1 LALAIDKPILTTVEV
16 TDSTLP
22 IGFYP
27 FAIYQWQFHGIREN
41 LIFRPIALLPVLT
54 ERLAELLEQA
64 SALTVESVNLLT
76 DIVRSQLEENHY
88 ILWLS
93 ARQKH
98 MERNRELAQFR
109 RQSLETSHRARMSL
123 LQEQLSQAT
132 NEKIQRMRRGQ
143 LDNAEADFASRIQ
156 GLEASIQRADI
167 TARPIAFG
175 VLNVKWS

>member
-1 LALAIDKPILTTVEV
+1 
-16 TDSTLP
+16 
-22 IGFYP
+22 
-27 FAIYQWQFHGIREN
+27 
-41 LIFRPIALLPVLT
+41 
-54 ERLAELLEQA
+54 
-64 SALTVESVNLLT
+64 
-76 DIVRSQLEENHY
+76 
-88 ILWLS
+88 
-93 ARQKH
+93 